1 MMVRFIGAATILT
14 AIVIASNKSSD
25 VDIPPHSQYNRLSE
39 MFSGYKNDKTIKLG
53 KVDVVK
59 GENYFLVLSEK
70 GRFRISSDSVD
81 GDAKTLQ
88 SIIDRIEGKLN
99 AK

>member
-1 MMVRFIGAATILT
+1 MLVKFVGVVTILI
-14 AIVIASNKSSD
+14 AIVIVSSKSSEAD
-25 VDIPPHSQYNRLSE
+25 VPPHSQYNRLSE
-39 MFSGYKNDKTIKLG
+39 MFGGYEDDKTIKLG
-53 KVDVVK
+53 EIDIIK

-81 GDAKTLQ
+81 GDPQTLQ
-88 SIIDRIEGKLN
+88 SVIDRIEGKLN